1 MQEDDAIVIT
11 VRALAHIAADE
22 RSLRALQAQTG
33 LDAAGIREVA
43 GNPELLGGILDF
55 LLADEA
61 LLLSFCENAGIPPE
75 TPARARLALPGA
87 PPELHD
93 YIAGAAH
100 RMRKR

>member
-1 MQEDDAIVIT
+1 MQYDEAIAIAIQ
-11 VRALAHIAADE
+11 ALAHIVGDE

-33 LDAAGIREVA
+33 LDAEDIREVTE
-43 GNPELLGGILDF
+43 NHELLGGILDF

-61 LLLSFCENAGIPPE
+61 LLLSFCEDAGMPPE

-87 PPELHD
+87 VPEMYD
-93 YIAGAAH
+93 YIAGATH